1 MNDRPA
7 SGHFAASLLLFG
19 ITALVALLMGLTA
32 LLVWLSMLT
41 GSFVL
46 SAVILGVLFALIAG
60 AIYRYAIREE
70 LQRLR
75 TQVETVY
82 EVAHAARMG
91 YEWIVAKVV
100 RLLRPEPTRHGTS
113 RAGQPSGNP
122 GAGNPNGGDSR
133 PSDRGL

>member
-46 SAVILGVLFALIAG
+46 SAIILGVLFALIAG

-75 TQVETVY
+75 AQVETVY
-82 EVAHAARMG
+82 EVAHAARTG

-100 RLLRPEPTRHGTS
+100 RLLHPESSPHATPRT
-113 RAGQPSGNP
+113 GQT
-122 GAGNPNGGDSR
+122 AGNPDGSASR
-133 PSDRGL
+133 SSGREF

>member
-32 LLVWLSMLT
+32 LLIWLSMLT

-70 LQRLR
+70 LRRLR

-82 EVAHAARMG
+82 EVAHAARTG
-91 YEWIVAKVV
+91 YEWIVTKVV
-100 RLLRPEPTRHGTS
+100 RLLRPETPP
-113 RAGQPSGNP
+113 RATPRTGQATGNP
-122 GAGNPNGGDSR
+122 DGGESR
-133 PSDRGL
+133 PSGREF